1 MDNGPIFRLPEQPGR
16 EILEIMVLTNS
27 NPICP
32 FTYKSIVDIKQE
44 DLAVIY
50 ETNQL
55 FLIRDSSEEDGSR
68 KVCTLVNLVSYL
80 HDGSSGGTKL
90 CPISQSPISVVCD
103 LSSSNILVNKS
114 DENGGRIVSF
124 RYGTIHYFLSTHPN
138 FNALDRIGNV
148 LQMDVKSGMKV
159 RVV

>member
-1 MDNGPIFRLPEQPGR
+1 
-16 EILEIMVLTNS
+16 MVLTNS

-114 DENGGRIVSF
+114 DENGDRIVSF
-124 RYGTIHYFLSTHPN
+124 RYGTIRYFLSTHPN

>member
-1 MDNGPIFRLPEQPGR
+1 MA
-16 EILEIMVLTNS
+16 TANS

-32 FTYKSIVDIKQE
+32 FTYKSIVEIKQE

-50 ETNQL
+50 ETNPL
-55 FLIRDSSEEDGSR
+55 LLTRNDDSSMNESSR
-68 KVCTLVNLVSYL
+68 NNVCTLVNLVSYL
-80 HDGSSGGTKL
+80 HDDNHGGTKLL

-103 LSSSNILVNKS
+103 LRSSNLLTQLGVRNMDINL

-124 RYGTIHYFLSTHPN
+124 RYGTISYCLSTQHN
-138 FNALDRIGNV
+138 FNALDRIGHV

-159 RVV
+159 RGMNHIE